1 MDETINNSIIEK
13 LIEKIVTEPLDK
25 LTEIMKLSIRI
36 LICIIVIIIIP
47 FITIIMVLCYFAF
60 LIMKK
65 NFDKYDQLINF
76 LKKVG
81 DNETSNYMNY
91 GYWDKPNMTLFDA
104 NKRLCKI
111 IGKKGDL
118 KNAKKILDV
127 GCGYGEQDFYWKKK
141 ITAKIDAID
150 ISKVS
155 IKKAKKINTN
165 EDITFDTGNA
175 CALNF
180 DDNTYDRVISLESA
194 FHYNPRTDFLKEY
207 YRVLNEG
214 GKLVI
219 ADILYNDDDDI
230 DMFNVINRNSFEKLF
245 DIPKS
250 NKIGIDEFKKQLEDV
265 GFKVKIEDITDK
277 TFKPYY
283 NYFFTHSRCPDN
295 FMLPSWMYNL
305 LRIGC
310 GFYINTICGGT
321 NGFKYVIAVCEK

>member
-1 MDETINNSIIEK
+1 MDETINNSLINK
-13 LIEKIVTEPLDK
+13 LIEKIITEPLDK
-25 LTEIMKLSIRI
+25 LTEIMNLSIRI
-36 LICIIVIIIIP
+36 LVCIIVIIVIP
-47 FITIIMVLCYFAF
+47 FITIIMVLCYFSF

-194 FHYNPRTDFLKEY
+194 FHYNPRTDFLKES

-219 ADILYNDDDDI
+219 ADILYNDDDNIDI
-230 DMFNVINRNSFEKLF
+230 FNVINRNSFEKLF

-283 NYFFTHSRCPDN
+283 NYFFKNTCCPDN
-295 FMLPSWMYNL
+295 FILPSWMYNL